1 MQTLSH
7 ILPVPGPVWG
17 SYPVR
22 DGHDRAPP
30 WRTPQLR
37 GARAQ
42 CRRTAALAAAQATA
56 QAQAWPHLDA
66 AQRQQALDTLR
77 LQLRRHGL
85 QGSAVAQALGLV
97 AGCAAST
104 LQLSPRPVQLLA
116 AAALLD
122 NRMAEMATGEG
133 KTLAVGLAAAV
144 AALAGVPVHVL
155 TANSYLAA
163 RDAQRLAPL
172 YEALGLRVAA
182 IGPECSEDARRAAY
196 ALPIVYATAKDVAF
210 DQLRDHQAAAGRTPL
225 QAAAAG
231 LAGPAGAG
239 DATGTAPRQ
248 PLLRGLCMALLD
260 EADSILLD
268 EAEVPLVL
276 SHSVPHAAR
285 RAFLW
290 QALSLARQLVAGAD
304 FSVQTA
310 DRSAT
315 LLAAGEARLAG
326 LAQPLGGPW
335 LRPRYRREAV
345 QVALVALHVLK
356 RDLHYVVTGDKIE
369 LLDAVTGR
377 IAAGRVWSRGLHTVV
392 ALKEGLAA
400 PPETETLAQTTFQRF
415 FQRYWRLGGISG
427 TLWEA
432 RAELQAVYGTAVV
445 RVPLRRPCLRRTLAT
460 RRFDNADARW
470 AAVAEQAAL
479 LQAAGRPLLVG
490 TDSVADSQRLSAQ
503 LQARGITHQV
513 LNALNPEQEA
523 GIVATAGHA
532 GAVTVATRMA
542 GRGTDIELDDAA
554 RAAGGL
560 HVLCCQHNA
569 SARLDRQLAG
579 RAARQG
585 DPGSVAFWPLD
596 AAPPSAPA
604 TGADKE
610 SPWNVSTR
618 LRPPTFAAH
627 ALKAWKQHREER
639 RRAVLRGQL
648 LAHDLHWE
656 RRLSFSGRAA

>member
-1 MQTLSH
+1 VHTLSQ

-17 SYPVR
+17 SYPTR
-22 DGHDRAPP
+22 ADDDRAPP
-30 WRTPQLR
+30 WRAPQLHS
-37 GARAQ
+37 ALSQ
-42 CRRTAALAAAQATA
+42 CRRIATQAAAH
-56 QAQAWPHLDA
+56 AQAWRQLDGL
-66 AQRQQALDTLR
+66 QRQQALGALR
-77 LQLRRHGL
+77 LQLRRDGL
-85 QGSAVAQALGLV
+85 RSDAVARALGAA
-97 AGCAAST
+97 AGCAAET
-104 LQLSPRPVQLLA
+104 LQLTPRPVQLIA

-144 AALAGVPVHVL
+144 AALAGLPVHVL

-172 YEALGLRVAA
+172 FQALGLRVAA
-182 IGPECSEDARRAAY
+182 IAPDSPEAARRAAY

-225 QAAAAG
+225 QAAAARLAKRMG
-231 LAGPAGAG
+231 QAERAGPAGVE
-239 DATGTAPRQ
+239 PPQ

-276 SHSVPHAAR
+276 SHAVAHAAR

-290 QALSLARQLVAGAD
+290 QALSLARLLVAGVD
-304 FSVQTA
+304 FSVQAA

-315 LLAAGEARLAG
+315 LLAAGEERLAS
-326 LAQPLGGPW
+326 LAQHLGGPW
-335 LRPRYRREAV
+335 QRPRYRREAL

-356 RDLHYVVTGDKIE
+356 RDLHYVVTADKIE
-369 LLDAVTGR
+369 LLDPITGR

-415 FQRYWRLGGISG
+415 FRRYWRLGGISG

-432 RAELQAVYGTAVV
+432 RAELRAVYGTDVV
-445 RVPLRRPCLRRTLAT
+445 RVPLHRPCLRRTLAA
-460 RRFDNADARW
+460 RHFGSADVRW
-470 AAVAEQAAL
+470 AAVAEQAAT
-479 LQAAGRPLLVG
+479 LQATGRPLLVG
-490 TDSVADSQRLSAQ
+490 TDSVADSLLLSAQ
-503 LQARGITHQV
+503 LQTRGIAHSV
-513 LNALNPEQEA
+513 LNALNHAQEA
-523 GIVATAGHA
+523 DIVAAAGCA

-542 GRGTDIELDDAA
+542 GRGTDIELDSAA

-560 HVLCCQHNA
+560 HVLCCQDNA

-579 RAARQG
+579 RAARHG
-585 DPGSVAFWPLD
+585 DPGSVAFWPLQS
-596 AAPPSAPA
+596 PSPSLLA
-604 TGADKE
+604 TGADKKA
-610 SPWNVSTR
+610 SWKATLFTPRWAFGAR
-618 LRPPTFAAH
+618 
-627 ALKAWKQHREER
+627 ALKAWKQRREER
-639 RRAVLRGQL
+639 RRAVLRRQL
-648 LAHDLHWE
+648 LEHDLHWE